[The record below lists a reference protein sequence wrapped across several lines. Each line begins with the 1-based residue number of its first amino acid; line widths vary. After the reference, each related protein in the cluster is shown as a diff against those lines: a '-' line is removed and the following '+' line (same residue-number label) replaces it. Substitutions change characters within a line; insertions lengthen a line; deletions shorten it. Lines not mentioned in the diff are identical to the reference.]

1 MEFLESKR
9 RAHAVARLLESH
21 VAFESPA
28 ACLAA
33 ADAIVAD
40 APQLFAPD
48 ASAGASS
55 TTAPEFAPTLSFH
68 ALRKSRTTLQDFSK
82 FYFPLRG
89 LAQSDF
95 FRWLPLLVF
104 VEASIYA
111 LDGANEELAARGVV
125 DGGGESAVETALRG
139 VLGAQGVLDARVQA
153 ELANGARYWELERRL
168 CAAMAAGDKVT
179 VEQVHECSEL
189 KSFDYRLLDA
199 LLAQLAA
206 RDREAGAAADDAEE
220 EAALRRFLRVDEL
233 LIDIMDDLFDYEGD
247 VAKNSFNV
255 LRGYAHAHG
264 ADAPRRLA
272 SRISSL
278 EREHAELLAALPR
291 TRRAAYS
298 RSRRDEIKRSGADRW
313 LFPRLIFPA
322 DEARFRADVER
333 LRQRRQR
340 GGARAEAAEEVANL
354 ARS

>member
-9 RAHAVARLLESH
+9 RAHAVARALEAH
-21 VAFESPA
+21 VPFESPA

-40 APQLFAPD
+40 SPQLFAPV
-48 ASAGASS
+48 AGAGR
-55 TTAPEFAPTLSFH
+55 TTPPKFAPTISFH

-139 VLGAQGVLDARVQA
+139 VLKTQGVLDARVQA

-179 VEQVHECSEL
+179 VEEVHECSEL

-264 ADAPRRLA
+264 ADAPRRLV
-272 SRISSL
+272 SRISLL

-291 TRRAAYS
+291 KARAAYS
-298 RSRRDEIKRSGADRW
+298 RNRRDEMKKTGADRW
-313 LFPRLIFPA
+313 IFPRLILPA
-322 DEARFRADVER
+322 DEPRFREECGGSESDDSEAP
-333 LRQRRQR
+333 QPKRRR
-340 GGARAEAAEEVANL
+340 K
-354 ARS
+354 